1 MDHLTLISFLLIQD
15 QGEGEEHHHLREA
28 VTQLLKEV
36 LVKSNL
42 DLDEIGPFCEEAS
55 CQLSKLD
62 LALLLHG
69 LEVDPVIELILSD

>member
-15 QGEGEEHHHLREA
+15 QGEGVEHHHLREA
-28 VTQLLKEV
+28 VTQWLKEV

-42 DLDEIGPFCEEAS
+42 DLDEIGPSCEEAS
-55 CQLSKLD
+55 CQLLKLGS
-62 LALLLHG
+62 ALHRHG